1 MTRKDY
7 VAIAEVISG
16 ALADI
21 RHDAEKDFI
30 SDKGRAILS
39 GERAGVHMV
48 ALRIADVLRED
59 NPRFDWGRFVKAC
72 GIDL

>member
-7 VAIAEVISG
+7 VAIADVISG

-21 RHDAEKDFI
+21 AHDAEKEFV

-48 ALRIADVLRED
+48 ALRIADAMRAD
-59 NPRFDWGRFVKAC
+59 NPRFDWGRFIKAC
-72 GIDL
+72 GMEL

>member
-7 VAIAEVISG
+7 VLIAEALNE

-21 RHDAEKDFI
+21 RKD
-30 SDKGRAILS
+30 SESEYLTERARAILS

-48 ALRIADVLRED
+48 ALRLADQLRSD
-59 NPRFDWGRFVKAC
+59 NPRFDHARFLKAV
-72 GIDL
+72 GIDA